1 MTRIIASLLL
11 LIATSVSADGG
22 IYIKTTAA
30 ATDEV
35 YKHVYNALEEKR
47 FWVVFEAN
55 IGENNKRF
63 AEKWGEEYNSNGL
76 TAIRSMVVCNGWW
89 ANAVGNADP
98 EMLALCPLR
107 VNLTARDGVTSVL
120 FARPTGF
127 AGSSP
132 AKEVLA
138 EIEEIII
145 GAIDEGVAAAEQ

>member
-1 MTRIIASLLL
+1 MTRIIAALLM
-11 LIATSVSADGG
+11 LIATSVSAGEA
-22 IYIKTTAA
+22 IYVKTTTA

-35 YKHVYNALEEKR
+35 YTQVYKALEEER

-63 AEKWGEEYNSNGL
+63 AEKWGEEYNSSGL

-107 VNLTARDGVTSVL
+107 VNLTAKDGITSVL
-120 FARPTGF
+120 FARPTHF

-145 GAIDEGVAAAEQ
+145 GAIDRGVAAAGK